1 LTPKSLRRLKRSKT
15 LRGPKGPLCFILI
28 VNPCGIQSFT
38 PALYLAKSR
47 MDMPKKVSSAS
58 DTDFRREINKA
69 IPGNAVTAA
78 LGALTVANV
87 LLGRHVAKRRKS
99 RRG

>member
-1 LTPKSLRRLKRSKT
+1 
-15 LRGPKGPLCFILI
+15 
-28 VNPCGIQSFT
+28 
-38 PALYLAKSR
+38 
-47 MDMPKKVSSAS
+47 MPKKVSSAS

-78 LGALTVANV
+78 LGALTIANV
-87 LLGRHVAKRRKS
+87 LLGRHVAKRRQS